1 VGCILT
7 IYIRN
12 YPLITEPT
20 TFKLQEFKKENGS
33 DIIVI
38 ENLENYKFICKRL
51 YIIQSESKSD
61 HGYHAHK
68 KLGQIF
74 ICIQGLVAI
83 KIVGNKYNKT
93 FKLSKINEGLFL
105 PSGYWRELI
114 VEKKTNLIVMAS
126 ETFLET
132 DYIKNFEDYKKW
144 VKNIAYVI

>member
-1 VGCILT
+1 M
-7 IYIRN
+7 
-12 YPLITEPT
+12 ITEPT
-20 TFKLQEFKKENGS
+20 IFKLQEYKKNDGS
-33 DIIVI
+33 GIVII

-61 HGYHAHK
+61 HGHHGHK

-74 ICIQGLVAI
+74 ICIQGSVAI

-93 FKLSKINEGLFL
+93 FKLSNKKEGLFL
-105 PSGYWRELI
+105 PSGYWRELT

-132 DYIKNFEDYKKW
+132 DYIRNFEDYKKW